1 MNGVIW
7 KLFLIAVVVALC
19 VWSVVP
25 VDQKI
30 RLGKDLRGGV
40 SLVYAV
46 NIPADAD
53 RDQVLAQVI
62 DVLKQR
68 VNPQGIL
75 DIAFQPQGLDRIEI
89 VMPLPSPDVRVRQK
103 VFQKSLEELVSKSV
117 ISDSQLDGALNVG
130 NAAELFGGDD
140 PDRVAQ
146 FATLQSLHEDAK
158 QAREQLQQVMS
169 NPDIQPGAIDALQDR
184 IARAEL
190 RSDELKASLL
200 AARLP
205 EARVQS
211 VLRLPN
217 DSRSTV
223 IDGELI
229 RTPSRREQ
237 QIELL
242 RNEFPHLSGS
252 LESLLKTYGAYEEV
266 RTGLDDPEDLKRML
280 KGAGV
285 LEYQIAVSTT
295 NPQGVNP
302 ADMRAQ
308 LQDRGARNTDSSVA
322 RWFPINDIKQWADS
336 PEQLVALEA
345 NPSAYFGRTRA
356 SGGRDLVADKRDGQI
371 YLLLYT
377 TPEKTM
383 SHDAGEEWTML
394 RTFRQPDQL
403 GRDSVGFK
411 LDANGGRLMSKLTGP
426 NIQQAMAI
434 VLDDQVYSAPTL
446 QSRISD
452 SGTITGSFSN
462 EELSYLIRVLAAGAL
477 EARLSAEPIS
487 TSVLGPTIGAEN
499 LFKGLEAV
507 LLAVIVV
514 AILMLCYY
522 FFAGLVAD
530 IALCL
535 NAIMIF
541 GIMAMIDGT
550 FTLPGLA
557 GIALTV
563 GMAVDASVLVYER
576 IREELVNNKED
587 LRIAVRLGYKKAAS
601 AIFDG
606 NITNLIVC
614 FVLYQTAATEVK
626 GFALTLS
633 LGVLGTLFTTLFVG
647 RLIFDIVI
655 EGFGARKF
663 PGMMLP
669 VLIPAIHRILQ
680 PSIDWIRWRYVFQGF
695 SLAIAVVGLLLF
707 FGRGNDMLETE
718 FRGGVSLTMSTRA
731 AVEGEPATAD
741 GSLAMQLDDVRARLK
756 EMADAAPAGS
766 PIKELGNATVLTS
779 GETNSATG
787 ASAFQVKVANPPDA
801 TDDDAIESAIV
812 AAVVEAFA
820 DQLNITK
827 PVNFSGEGDDQHA
840 SRTFSL
846 EKATVGENIGRAGN
860 QQQVGDFRGGV
871 LVLVENVT
879 PPITVEDLDERIQR
893 MRTQP
898 DFSDALGR
906 RCEVVGLS
914 SSNSEGTFSD
924 FAIMVTDEEL
934 NSFEVDLETWDAQLA
949 KREWELASAALTR
962 EASLEQ
968 VSSFSP
974 TVAQQLVASA
984 VVAVI
989 LSLLGMLVYI
999 WVRFGNLWYSLAA
1012 VSALCFN
1019 ISVCLGALAIS
1030 VMVGSTGWASGLYI
1044 EEFRIDLNVIA
1055 GLLTIIGYSLNDT
1068 IVILDRIR
1076 ENKGRLPY
1084 ASQACVNL
1092 SINQTFSRTVLTS
1105 GTTIV
1110 TALILLILGG
1120 TGIRPFAFTFLIGLV
1135 AATFSSVAIAAPMVF
1150 RKSDQGGGYA
1160 ADDLEE
1166 DPKDPASLPA

>member
-7 KLFLIAVVVALC
+7 KLVLIAAVVVLC

-25 VDQKI
+25 PEQKI

-46 NIPADAD
+46 NIPGDAD

-68 VNPQGIL
+68 VNPQGVL
-75 DIAFQPQGLDRIEI
+75 DIAFQPQGVDRIEI
-89 VMPLPSPDVRVRQK
+89 VMPLPSPDVRVRQTE
-103 VFQKSLEELVSKSV
+103 FQDTLEALVARSV
-117 ISDSQLDGALNVG
+117 ITESQLEAALEAGDAGAR
-130 NAAELFGGDD
+130 FGGED

-146 FATLQSLHEDAK
+146 FATLQGLHAEIKDA
-158 QAREQLQQVMS
+158 RSQLQALMGQQDL
-169 NPDIQPGAIDALQDR
+169 PPGALDALQDR

-190 RSDELKASLL
+190 RSDELKTNLL

-205 EARVQS
+205 EARVQA

-217 DSRSTV
+217 EARSAV
-223 IDGELI
+223 VDGELV
-229 RTPSRREQ
+229 RAPSRREE
-237 QIELL
+237 QITAL
-242 RNEFPHLSGS
+242 RNEFPHLSGA
-252 LESLLKTYGAYEEV
+252 LEELLRTYGAYEEV

-285 LEYQIAVSTT
+285 LEYRIAVSTS

-302 ADMRAQ
+302 EDMRAQ
-308 LQDRGARNTDSSVA
+308 LQERGARNTDSSVA
-322 RWFPINDIKQWADS
+322 RWFPINDLKQWADT
-336 PEQLVALEA
+336 PEQLAALEA
-345 NPSAYFGRTRA
+345 DPATYFGGPRP
-356 SGGRDLVADKRDGQI
+356 GGRDLVADKRDGQI

-377 TPEKTM
+377 TPEKSMT
-383 SHDAGEEWTML
+383 HENGEEWTML
-394 RTFRQPDQL
+394 RTFRQPDEL
-403 GRDSVGFK
+403 GRDSVGFS

-434 VLDDQVYSAPTL
+434 VLDGQVYSAPTL

-452 SGTITGSFSN
+452 SGTITGSFSS
-462 EELSYLIRVLAAGAL
+462 EEINYLIRVLAAGAL
-477 EARLSAEPIS
+477 EARLSPEPIS
-487 TSVLGPTIGAEN
+487 TSVLGPSIGADN
-499 LFKGLEAV
+499 LYKGLEAV

-535 NAIMIF
+535 NALMIF

-576 IREELVNNKED
+576 IREEIVNNDED

-614 FVLYQTAATEVK
+614 FVLYNTAATEVK

-633 LGVLGTLFTTLFVG
+633 LGVIGTLFTTLFVA

-663 PGMMLP
+663 PGLMLP
-669 VLIPAIHRILQ
+669 VIVPAIHRLLQ
-680 PSIDWIRWRYVFQGF
+680 PSINWIGLRYAFQV
-695 SLAIAVVGLLLF
+695 LALALAVTGLFLF

-718 FRGGVSLTMSTRA
+718 FRGGVSLTMSTRMA
-731 AVEGEPATAD
+731 ADGEPATAD
-741 GSLAMQLDDVRARLK
+741 GSLAMQLADVRARLK
-756 EMADAAPAGS
+756 EVGDAAPEGS
-766 PIKELGNATVLTS
+766 PVRELSSATVLTS
-779 GETNSATG
+779 GDIDAELG
-787 ASAFQVKVANPPDA
+787 ASAFQVKVANPPNA
-801 TDDDAIESAIV
+801 TDEDAIESAVV

-820 DQLNITK
+820 DQLNVTK
-827 PVNFSGEGDDQHA
+827 PVNFSGEGDDRHA
-840 SRTFSL
+840 ARTFSL
-846 EKATVGENIGRAGN
+846 EKPSIGQNLGRSGPTTP
-860 QQQVGDFRGGV
+860 VGDFRGGV
-871 LVLVENVT
+871 LVLVENVE
-879 PPITVEDLDERIQR
+879 PAITAEDLGERIQR

-898 DFSDALGR
+898 DFADALGR
-906 RCEVVGLS
+906 RCEVVGIS
-914 SSNSEGTFSD
+914 APDAEGRFTE
-924 FAIMVTDEEL
+924 FAILVNDEEL

-1012 VSALCFN
+1012 VTALCFN
-1019 ISVCLGALAIS
+1019 VSVCLGALAIS

-1084 ASQACVNL
+1084 ASAACVNL

-1110 TALILLILGG
+1110 TALILFILGG
-1120 TGIRPFAFTFLIGLV
+1120 TGIRPFAYTFLVGLI
-1135 AATFSSVAIAAPMVF
+1135 AATFSSVAIAAPMVY
-1150 RKSDQGGGYA
+1150 RR
-1160 ADDLEE
+1160 ADSSTPRTEE
-1166 DPKDPASLPA
+1166 SSAEDEEGMVPA